1 MRTRQRFFGIARIIL
16 SALMTALCLRC
27 VAGCSGTY
35 SDVLNRSSIAAPGG
49 QSAPAAAESS
59 FAGVWQGTTLAS
71 CAALGSL
78 PSRCDALQKVTITLL
93 EGSHAKLSG
102 RYTCA
107 YGNRDCYHG
116 NDTGKVI
123 DVSIAGARMSVRVI
137 MPDAT
142 SCIYTGIEV
151 NQSINGGYSCYQGGG
166 LIEQG
171 SWRAHRSF

>member
-1 MRTRQRFFGIARIIL
+1 MRTCHHFFALAPIL
-16 SALMTALCLRC
+16 MSAIVTALTLRC
-27 VAGCSGTY
+27 VAGCSGT
-35 SDVLNRSSIAAPGG
+35 SNVLNPSATAERGG
-49 QSAPAAAESS
+49 QSGAGDAESN

-71 CAALGSL
+71 CGAFGSR
-78 PSRCDALQKVTITLL
+78 PGRCDALQKVTITLL
-93 EGSHAKLSG
+93 EESDAKLTG

-123 DVSIAGARMSVRVI
+123 DVSIAGARLSVRVI

-142 SCIYTGIEV
+142 SCIYTGIEA
-151 NQSINGGYSCYQGGG
+151 NQTINGGYSCYRGGG

-171 SWRAHRSF
+171 SWHAHHSF